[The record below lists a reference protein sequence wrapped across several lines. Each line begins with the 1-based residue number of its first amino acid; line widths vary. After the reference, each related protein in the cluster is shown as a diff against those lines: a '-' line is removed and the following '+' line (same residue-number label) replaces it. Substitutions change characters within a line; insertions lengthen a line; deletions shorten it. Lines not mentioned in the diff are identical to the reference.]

1 MSHCVG
7 YFEATY
13 QQVVE
18 AFGEPTYTQPSGD
31 EKVNTEWEMITPEG
45 APVRIY
51 DWKDYDGGVLSRS
64 GQPYRW
70 HIGGNNIEAMWFV
83 QDHLPECQYA

>member
-1 MSHCVG
+1 MSHLVG

-13 QQVVE
+13 QQVLE
-18 AFGEPTYTQPSGD
+18 AFGEPTSVEPSGD
-31 EKVNTEWEMITPEG
+31 QKVNTEWEMITPEG

-51 DWKDYDGGVLSRS
+51 DWKEESADVARS
-64 GQPYRW
+64 GKPYRW

-83 QDHLPECQYA
+83 QDHFPEGVQFA